1 MERDFAELRGTYT
14 FGNPFHGIVPHSRHD
29 GFWWFRTSRNAAKA
43 YICEAAIDAISLY
56 ELHKIQGNHE
66 EAYYISIAGVAKQP
80 AIDRLKKYKYKL
92 VLAVDNDDAGQNC
105 RNRNSDLEYIIPV
118 HKDWNE
124 DLQSLKNNNVAV
136 G

>member
-1 MERDFAELRGTYT
+1 MW
-14 FGNPFHGIVPHSRHD
+14 RHA
-29 GFWWFRTSRNAAKA
+29 SKC

-56 ELHKIQGNHE
+56 ELHKIQRNHE

-105 RNRNSDLEYIIPV
+105 RNRNSELEYIIPM

-124 DLQSLKNNNVAV
+124 DLQALTNTHVDAV
-136 G
+136 